1 MGPFV
6 VLSGLVISTLA
17 LDLRF
22 TGSNLTKGDKN
33 VQHALLW
40 KGSKAVGLM
49 SQDFRHIKEPF
60 KILKGH
66 FISQNASVPLQVAPA
81 LVVND

>member
-6 VLSGLVISTLA
+6 VLSGLVISVLV
-17 LDLRF
+17 LDSRF

-66 FISQNASVPLQVAPA
+66 FISQSVPLQVAPA